1 MAEYEQG
8 SGSRNV
14 HQLLSPELHLKRPS
28 SLVQHQT
35 NKGAEPSDSK
45 NSPEKGQKT
54 DRDTAAT
61 TSSGGTPNPDR
72 RPRGRPAG
80 SKNKPKPPTIVTR
93 DTPNALRAHILE
105 VSAGSDIVE
114 NVSVYA
120 RRRGRGVCVLS
131 GSGTVSNVTLR
142 QPAAP
147 TGNVVTLHGR
157 FELLSLS
164 GTVLPPP
171 APPDAGG
178 LSIFLSGGQGQ
189 VVGGSV
195 VGPLIASGPVVLMAA
210 SFANAVFERLPLEE
224 EGIAQTPPAASQSS
238 SVTAGGGGGHVSEG
252 GGNGGGGSGPFL
264 NSGGNEPP
272 NYPFSAD
279 LFGGWGG
286 SSARPPF

>member
-14 HQLLSPELHLKRPS
+14 RQLLSPELHLKRPS

-45 NSPEKGQKT
+45 NSPEKDQKT

-93 DTPNALRAHILE
+93 DAPNALRAHILE

-157 FELLSLS
+157 F
-164 GTVLPPP
+164 
-171 APPDAGG
+171 
-178 LSIFLSGGQGQ
+178 
-189 VVGGSV
+189 
-195 VGPLIASGPVVLMAA
+195 
-210 SFANAVFERLPLEE
+210 
-224 EGIAQTPPAASQSS
+224 
-238 SVTAGGGGGHVSEG
+238 
-252 GGNGGGGSGPFL
+252 
-264 NSGGNEPP
+264 
-272 NYPFSAD
+272 
-279 LFGGWGG
+279 
-286 SSARPPF
+286 